1 MQVERVKAEQQRLDR
16 ELDFILS
23 QQEELEELL
32 QPIEAEI
39 KGRHNVQPTIHADVE
54 RERTYRLAENIDSQ
68 LKAMMKVRMF

>member
-1 MQVERVKAEQQRLDR
+1 MKAEQQRLDR

-32 QPIEAEI
+32 EPIEAELTAQQS
-39 KGRHNVQPTIHADVE
+39 VQHSQNADVE

-68 LKAMMKVRMF
+68 LKRMMQVQY